1 MARPAASFCPLHL
14 EYGVEPTLYPLT
26 RWSPPSVSTECA
38 ERASGASR
46 QGPALA
52 AESTQKLETRRG
64 TFSFLCVCRVW
75 RKLPRPRTLPWR
87 PRADV
92 SQRETRSVY
101 CTLAVPRKRH
111 TCARCLSSSDG
122 DRIHRHRRDWAIVA
136 GGGLRDGDHHIEA
149 RLIDDLAKHRV
160 LRLAGGEPVQE
171 VVVDG
176 VPGTKSKS
184 S

>member
-1 MARPAASFCPLHL
+1 M
-14 EYGVEPTLYPLT
+14 
-26 RWSPPSVSTECA
+26 
-38 ERASGASR
+38 
-46 QGPALA
+46 
-52 AESTQKLETRRG
+52 
-64 TFSFLCVCRVW
+64 
-75 RKLPRPRTLPWR
+75 
-87 PRADV
+87 

-101 CTLAVPRKRH
+101 CTLAVPRKR
-111 TCARCLSSSDG
+111 CERCLSSSDG
-122 DRIHRHRRDWAIVA
+122 DRLHRHRRDWAIVA